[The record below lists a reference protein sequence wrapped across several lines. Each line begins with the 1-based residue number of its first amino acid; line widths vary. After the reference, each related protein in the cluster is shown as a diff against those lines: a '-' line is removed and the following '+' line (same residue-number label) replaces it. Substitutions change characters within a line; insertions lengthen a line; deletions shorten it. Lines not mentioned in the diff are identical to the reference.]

1 MPISLAQLKANLRT
15 INVPYFD
22 DNLSVTYRPS
32 ELTPQIT
39 AEIQDRVE
47 AGEGNNVAVETL
59 CRVMTAWDLM
69 SDKDKMV
76 PITPDELSA
85 LPGPLLL
92 AIFEAIAEDGRP
104 KPRSAKGSFAR

>member
-1 MPISLAQLKANLRT
+1 MALSLAQLKANLRT
-15 INVPYFD
+15 INVAYFD

-39 AEIQDRVE
+39 SEIQDKVD

-69 SDKDKMV
+69 AEDGTMV
-76 PITPDELSA
+76 PITPAELSA

>member
-1 MPISLAQLKANLRT
+1 MALSLAQLKANLRT
-15 INVPYFD
+15 INVAYFD

-39 AEIQDRVE
+39 SEIQDKVD

-59 CRVMTAWDLM
+59 CRVMTAWDLTAE
-69 SDKDKMV
+69 DGTMV
-76 PITPDELSA
+76 PITPAELSA